1 MDPTQCRSQR
11 PHRCGADG
19 DLAAE
24 QFNLGY
30 ARSALAF
37 AAVIAAIA
45 VALQLR
51 SERGA
56 RVAASLP
63 PGRRASSVDL
73 FTQDANLGGPG
84 LGTTWTSVVFLSLIV
99 VVCLTV
105 TR

>member
-30 ARSALAF
+30 AGSALAF

-45 VALQLR
+45 LSHYSFGLNGVLALPLVYLPAAGHPR
-51 SERGA
+51 LTCSPRTRTSAG
-56 RVAASLP
+56 RVWAP
-63 PGRRASSVDL
+63 PGPASY
-73 FTQDANLGGPG
+73 
-84 LGTTWTSVVFLSLIV
+84 
-99 VVCLTV
+99 C
-105 TR
+105 